1 MIDLKGNSVDEQRK
15 FRKRSL
21 VANLIIILWISSIGL
36 SVLAY
41 SMAQSVIVEGQLG
54 HLRSYLLGY
63 SSVMMVYLIS
73 FLAGFALSALI
84 FYAIVTS
91 GSKFKLYLMGGFFFL
106 VSGIFDLISSYY
118 VFELRNKMINLAKR
132 IPLLTFDEIEKLIN
146 MLNYDFAAI
155 ITSLNTWSIVSI
167 GLAFIFFGL
176 NSIII
181 SGKIRTEIE
190 NYIKA
195 KESEEGVSGEA
206 IVIYGYEKD
215 RGVRD
220 AVSNIKNAGILYLV
234 SGLCDIAILIPG
246 LESLATFGFFL
257 FLIGL
262 YYERKGFKKLQ
273 ESGAPIP
280 PGFSEIFS

>member
-1 MIDLKGNSVDEQRK
+1 MSQSEYGYYSEQK
-15 FRKRSL
+15 KLRKRSL
-21 VANLIIILWISSIGL
+21 VSNLIIILWISSIGL

-41 SMAQSVIVEGQLG
+41 SMAESVMIEGQLG
-54 HLRSYLLGY
+54 HLRSYLLQY
-63 SSVMMVYLIS
+63 SNVMMVYLIS

-84 FYAIVTS
+84 FYAIITS
-91 GSKFKLYLMGGFFFL
+91 GTKFKLYVLGGFFFL

-118 VFELRNKMINLAKR
+118 VFELRNKMVSLAER
-132 IPLLTFDEIEKLIN
+132 VPLLTIDEIEKFIN

-155 ITSLNTWSIVSI
+155 INFLNTWSIVSI
-167 GLAFIFFGL
+167 GLAFVFFGL

-181 SGKIRTEIE
+181 SGKMRTEIE
-190 NYIKA
+190 NYIRT
-195 KESEEGVSGEA
+195 KESEERASSEA
-206 IVIYGYEKD
+206 MVIYGYGKE
-215 RGVRD
+215 RGISE
-220 AVSNIKNAGILYLV
+220 AISNIKNAGILYLV
-234 SGLCDIAILIPG
+234 SGLCDIAILFPG

-280 PGFSEIFS
+280 PSFSEIFG